1 MTTFVCGPIYFTS
14 TGIFKQEKPFSGK
27 IKKQQKV
34 SFLKKKLLLTIIIII
49 SGTFVV
55 VFNHTK
61 YLYL

>member
-34 SFLKKKLLLTIIIII
+34 SFLKRKLLLTISII
-49 SGTFVV
+49 SGTFEV

-61 YLYL
+61 NNIYE